1 MKEKSFKPQLLPN
14 EKVDLSTLNY
24 PLLASCKIDGIRC
37 IFYKG
42 QILSRSLKE
51 IPNRQL
57 KEKFEP
63 IRAWTEKTGNVI
75 DGEIYDPSLSF
86 QEIVSYVM
94 TDDLTD
100 PKTIKKNGCILEI
113 PETLNYY
120 AFDFLYGEQTHH
132 SFYERLTAL
141 ADVIIEIESPYIH
154 PVVHKSINNKEEVEQ
169 TFEWALKN
177 NYEGLVLRNP
187 NALYKFG
194 RFTIKEGG
202 AYKVKPFLDFDGQI
216 IDVIQATEVIQLTND
231 KEQRLLNDGIID
243 IEDNLSEKNID
254 DLYQKTYGKLK
265 KVNELGRSVTSKKKG
280 DRICID
286 KASAFMV
293 KYEGKDLKVV
303 LSMTDEEKEEVWKNK
318 ESYIDRW
325 ISYKGMLVGAKDVPR
340 HPVMIRFREPK

>member
-120 AFDFLYGEQTHH
+120 AFDFLYGGQTTH

-187 NALYKFG
+187 NSPYKCG

-216 IDVIQATEVIQLTND
+216 IDVIQATEVN
-231 KEQRLLNDGIID
+231 
-243 IEDNLSEKNID
+243 EDAEKKI
-254 DLYQKTYGKLK
+254 
-265 KVNELGRSVTSKKKG
+265 NELGRSVTSKKKG
-280 DRICID
+280 ERHTIE

-318 ESYIDRW
+318 ETYIGKW
-325 ISYKGMLVGAKDVPR
+325 ISYKGMLVGSKDVPR
-340 HPVMIRFREPK
+340 HPVMLRFREPK